1 MYDRAVE
8 TMSSLRQFYNS
19 DAMNPVCAVD
29 ELSYGGKF
37 TYESLASNWEDGLSS
52 ALSPDEKTTVSEAV
66 SALQPTGYYSVAEK
80 FITDE
85 PTVVYT
91 I

>member
-1 MYDRAVE
+1 
-8 TMSSLRQFYNS
+8 MSSLRQFYNS

-37 TYESLASNWEDGLSS
+37 TYESLASNWKDGLSS
-52 ALSPDEKTTVSEAV
+52 ALSPDDKENVSEAV
-66 SALQPTGYYSVAEK
+66 SGLQSATGGYYSVAEK